1 MKRFEVFLLAALLSV
16 GSVFSEE
23 KITVG
28 YLSFPPYEYEE
39 NSAAAGVTVEIVRE
53 VFRRMDQPAAFRLLP
68 FPRILIMLKTGQLD
82 AAFELLKT
90 PERMLYLDYGQTVLM
105 EESVSLF
112 ALKGSGLSYD
122 GSLYSF
128 RKSRIGI
135 LRDFSYGE
143 AFDQAVSEGIL
154 ENTVRTGDAVMV
166 VKMLLN
172 RRVELIAGDTLG
184 IRLILREMGRLEEV
198 EDLGVLESTPTYM
211 VFSKQSDMA
220 FLFERF
226 DRVLSEMKEDGS
238 YQDMIDTFFSLTDS
252 ERGKNN

>member
-1 MKRFEVFLLAALLSV
+1 
-16 GSVFSEE
+16 
-23 KITVG
+23 
-28 YLSFPPYEYEE
+28 
-39 NSAAAGVTVEIVRE
+39 
-53 VFRRMDQPAAFRLLP
+53 
-68 FPRILIMLKTGQLD
+68 
-82 AAFELLKT
+82 
-90 PERMLYLDYGQTVLM
+90 
-105 EESVSLF
+105 
-112 ALKGSGLSYD
+112 
-122 GSLYSF
+122 
-128 RKSRIGI
+128 
-135 LRDFSYGE
+135 
-143 AFDQAVSEGIL
+143 
-154 ENTVRTGDAVMV
+154 MV